1 MIDINNFIRQHKDI
15 LSDINEIDKIVS
27 KQDYEEHLNEFVSH
41 INSLAGK
48 LKVHLSYED
57 KFLYPNLIKGED
69 MELKSMTEEYMRE
82 MGDIADVFTDYK
94 NEFNTRSKINE
105 RLDTFKVD
113 TKRIL
118 DEIQNTFESSNWK
131 SFPVKLLTE
140 ITQCRKKQLM
150 IMGSAQVY
158 SRVSKQFR
166 ELSQYVVQC
175 KNWGK
180 TDRLFINRFFHA
192 VDYDLFLEAR
202 KNGQEHKVQ
211 PFLYPYLV

>member
-82 MGDIADVFTDYK
+82 MGDIADVFTAYK

-118 DEIQNTFESSNWK
+118 DEIKNRISKEENGLYK
-131 SFPVKLLTE
+131 VIVEKE
-140 ITQCRKKQLM
+140 I
-150 IMGSAQVY
+150 
-158 SRVSKQFR
+158 
-166 ELSQYVVQC
+166 
-175 KNWGK
+175 
-180 TDRLFINRFFHA
+180 
-192 VDYDLFLEAR
+192 
-202 KNGQEHKVQ
+202 
-211 PFLYPYLV
+211 